1 MHAFLVQQKLKNK
14 EYKCVQM
21 KVSLLDS
28 NWYTYSVSPWSGIVS
43 HSTQQPICI
52 CKKKPKKQKDSV
64 HQNKINISVAI
75 SNVTLYD
82 KIKTD

>member
-1 MHAFLVQQKLKNK
+1 MYLQ
-14 EYKCVQM
+14 
-21 KVSLLDS
+21 
-28 NWYTYSVSPWSGIVS
+28 
-43 HSTQQPICI
+43 
-52 CKKKPKKQKDSV
+52 KKKPKKQKDTV